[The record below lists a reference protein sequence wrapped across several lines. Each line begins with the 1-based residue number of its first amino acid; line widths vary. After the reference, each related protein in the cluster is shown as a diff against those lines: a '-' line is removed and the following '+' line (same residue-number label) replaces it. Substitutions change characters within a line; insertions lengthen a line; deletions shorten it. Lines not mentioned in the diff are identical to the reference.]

1 MQTKSI
7 NGLDL
12 SGLDLSVLDLSGLD
26 LSDTLVTNCNFSN
39 ADLTEFATNSLTVFE
54 NCDFSDTVGL
64 SDLLEQS
71 NVQSFKLDNKTYKLV
86 E

>member
-7 NGLDL
+7 N
-12 SGLDLSVLDLSGLD
+12 GLDLSVLDLSGLD
-26 LSDTLVTNCNFSN
+26 LSDTLVTNCNFSK
-39 ADLTEFATNSLTVFE
+39 ADLTDLTEFATNSLTVFE
-54 NCDFSDTVGL
+54 NCDFSGAVGL

>member
-7 NGLDL
+7 NGIDF
-12 SGLDLSVLDLSGLD
+12 SGLDLSRLDFLTN
-26 LSDTLVTNCNFSN
+26 TLVKGCNFSN
-39 ADLTEFATNSLTVFE
+39 ADLTEFASNSSTVFE

-64 SDLLEQS
+64 TDLLEQS
-71 NVQSFKLDNKTYKLV
+71 NVLSFTIGNKTYKLV

>member
-7 NGLDL
+7 SGLDL
-12 SGLDLSVLDLSGLD
+12 SGLDLSGLD

-39 ADLTEFATNSLTVFE
+39 ADLTEFAANSSTVFE

-64 SDLLEQS
+64 TDLIEQS
-71 NVQSFKLDNKTYKLV
+71 DIQSFTIGNKTYTLS